1 MSDSPQLPARL
12 ASSSVYFTDVF
23 EVSPETLDQYGA
35 FDISLIND
43 LPLFIDPF
51 LLFNSTKPEYQ
62 ALHDDII
69 AYLRFL
75 RDKSVAGGV
84 DDGELKAWF
93 MFREVKQTWLGYSL
107 VGNSGSGLG
116 RKFAVALNRNLEALF
131 ADFGSETVTHG
142 SHLERLCLIDSG
154 VGRDNISDFTT
165 NLIKPYLLEFTQTFA
180 QQHLRPD
187 QRRKV
192 AVSKA
197 RFDYQREVWAA
208 ETYELPFHERD
219 YVLLVPTELLTKDD
233 IWINRVDL
241 VRQFPEIAN
250 SIEDL
255 QLRAQ
260 INGYFIQRLDETRRR
275 DEDEKRRSRSEAA
288 ENRARKRRREAAE
301 DPTKRQ
307 QDEAALAALQQ
318 FPRFLDHYIR
328 YKEDHG
334 DEAEALADERVRAS
348 ERLYIRQTRE
358 LMDLLVRVGFYSVS
372 GNTRDEARARAY
384 YMKDVIENKGGHRL
398 FYADGVPIRREADLH
413 IMYRFCWNNSP
424 SSIDQEVN
432 NGRGPVDFQA
442 SRGRLDKTLIE
453 FKLASNSKLRQ
464 NLQYQAEI
472 YQRASDA
479 QHALKVIVYFSAEER
494 ARVDAIL
501 NDVGLQGSEDV
512 LLIDA
517 RDDNKP
523 SGSMANATT
532 LKLVP

>member
-1 MSDSPQLPARL
+1 MSNSAAPPPRP

-23 EVSPETLDQYGA
+23 DVSTETLERYGA
-35 FDISLIND
+35 FNISLIND

-51 LLFNSTKPEYQ
+51 LLFNSAKPEYE

-75 RDKSVAGGV
+75 RDKSVGGKV
-84 DDGELKAWF
+84 TAGELEAWF

-107 VGNSGSGLG
+107 AGNGGTGLG
-116 RKFAVALNRNLEALF
+116 PGFAIALNRNLERLF
-131 ADFGSETVTHG
+131 TDFGSETVTHG
-142 SHLERLCLIDSG
+142 SHLERLCLIDNG

-165 NLIKPYLLEFTQTFA
+165 NLIKTYLLEYTQAFV
-180 QQHLRPD
+180 QQHLRSD
-187 QRRKV
+187 QRKRV
-192 AVSKA
+192 AVAKA
-197 RFDYQREVWAA
+197 RFDYQREAWAT
-208 ETYELPFHERD
+208 ESYELPFHERD
-219 YVLLVPTELLTKDD
+219 YVLLVPTDLLTKDD

-250 SIEDL
+250 TIGDL

-260 INGYFIQRLDETRRR
+260 INSYFLRCLDDIHRR
-275 DEDEKRRSRSEAA
+275 DEEAKRQSRSEAA
-288 ENRARKRRREAAE
+288 ESRARKRRRESPDE
-301 DPTKRQ
+301 PTKKQ
-307 QDEAALAALQQ
+307 QDEAVLDALQR
-318 FPRFLDHYIR
+318 FPEFLDYYIR

-334 DEAEALADERVRAS
+334 DEAEALADERVRSS
-348 ERLYIRQTRE
+348 ERLYILQTRE
-358 LMDLLVRVGFYSVS
+358 LMDLLVMAGFYAVS
-372 GNTRDEARARAY
+372 GNTREEARARAQH
-384 YMKDVIENKGGHRL
+384 MKDVIENKGGHRL

-413 IMYRFCWNNSP
+413 IIYRFCWNNSP

-464 NLQYQAEI
+464 NLEYQAEV
-472 YQRASDA
+472 YQKASDA
-479 QHALKVIVYFSAEER
+479 EHALKVIVYFSADER
-494 ARVDAIL
+494 AKVEAIL
-501 NDVGLQGSEDV
+501 KDLGLDASADV

-523 SGSMANATT
+523 SGSTANAKT
-532 LKLVP
+532 LKLGS